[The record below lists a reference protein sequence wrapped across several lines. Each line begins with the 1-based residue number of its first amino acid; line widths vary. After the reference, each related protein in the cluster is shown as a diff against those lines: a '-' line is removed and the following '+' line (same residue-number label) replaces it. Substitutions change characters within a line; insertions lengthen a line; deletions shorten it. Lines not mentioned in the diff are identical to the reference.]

1 MRFYRMQF
9 HCIKMRLLRYMYV
22 KGYGFLSF
30 AKNIGKNLRNKYGQ
44 KLLDSAKK
52 STTDAIKTASKRA
65 IQKTPEG
72 IGNLTDNK
80 IADKI
85 TSFSKKSPTELY
97 FKELPNDEMEAPK
110 KSYISPEERQLII
123 DKLRL
128 VQQYNDGISKNS
140 KFVRQQ
146 NIKSII
152 SI

>member
-1 MRFYRMQF
+1 M
-9 HCIKMRLLRYMYV
+9 LRYMYV

-44 KLLDSAKK
+44 KLLHIAKK
-52 STTDAIKTASKRA
+52 STTDAIKTTSKRA
-65 IQKTPEG
+65 IQKIAEG
-72 IGNLTDNK
+72 TGNLTDNK

-85 TSFSKKSPTELY
+85 TSFSKKSPMELH

-110 KSYISPEERQLII
+110 KSYISPEERQLMI

-128 VQQYNDGISKNS
+128 VQQQNNGISKNS

-146 NIKSII
+146 NIKSSI
-152 SI
+152 SIQNKKLG